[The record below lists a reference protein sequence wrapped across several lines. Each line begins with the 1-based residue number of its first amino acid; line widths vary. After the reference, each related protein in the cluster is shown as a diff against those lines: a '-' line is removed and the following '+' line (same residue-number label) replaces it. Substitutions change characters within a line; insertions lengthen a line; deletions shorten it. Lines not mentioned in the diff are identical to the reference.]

1 MKYIFNIILCLAL
14 LSGCQT
20 GNVASFWDGRSVAV
34 DDIAAAEDQFADFA
48 SAAVS
53 AQPQDALHAMDVL
66 FDKLKQDAVAYFIYA
81 EWMDG
86 AFYNILSPCRS
97 ALLYGKAVERLVSD
111 GILVENEYAPFLRRL
126 EWMQLNAEGSPA
138 TVPGCA
144 RFDARTL
151 VLVLDLGC
159 PSCREALEKLGNAPE
174 WNGVRKIAVGL
185 GNGPQP
191 SVSGWEYLFPE
202 NGTSCFD
209 IHTSPIYFV
218 VAPDGTVEK
227 GYTPAL

>member
-1 MKYIFNIILCLAL
+1 MRRLSLYILCLAL

-20 GNVASFWDGRSVAV
+20 GNVASFWDGRSVV
-34 DDIAAAEDQFADFA
+34 VEDIAASEEQFAEFA
-48 SAAVS
+48 SAA
-53 AQPQDALHAMDVL
+53 AKALPQDALHAMDVL
-66 FDKLKQDAVAYFIYA
+66 FDKLKEDPVDYFIYA
-81 EWMDG
+81 EWMD
-86 AFYNILSPCRS
+86 AFYDILSPCRS

-111 GILVENEYAPFLRRL
+111 GILTDNEYAHFQKRL
-126 EWMQLNAEGSPA
+126 EWMQFNTEGSPA
-138 TVPGCA
+138 MVPGCS
-144 RFDARTL
+144 RFESRTL

-159 PSCREALEKLGNAPE
+159 PSCREALEKLGSAPE

-227 GYTPAL
+227 GYTSAL